1 MLRIDTILLQYTFY
15 QFQYFIATCLH
26 GRKLSTKVSVRSF
39 NGNDSM
45 VLFNL
50 VWSRII
56 NKLSL
61 IRSVNLF
68 ASEAR
73 ISTRSKST
81 EQLHSSRWSDTV
93 DCLTHLRR
101 FPVKLEIPM
110 CSAALVKKWLK
121 LSIGALIWNE
131 ALASFPPQKW
141 RKISPEFQAW
151 IWMAIL

>member
-39 NGNDSM
+39 NGNDLM

-61 IRSVNLF
+61 IRSLNLF

-73 ISTRSKST
+73 ISKRSKST

-110 CSAALVKKWLK
+110 CSAALVKKCLK

>member
-1 MLRIDTILLQYTFY
+1 MLRIDAILLQYTFY

-39 NGNDSM
+39 NGNDLM

-61 IRSVNLF
+61 IRSLNLF
-68 ASEAR
+68 ASGAR
-73 ISTRSKST
+73 ISTRSTST
-81 EQLHSSRWSDTV
+81 EQLQSSRWSDTV

-110 CSAALVKKWLK
+110 CSSALVKKWLK
-121 LSIGALIWNE
+121 LSIGALIRNE